1 MTKGIK
7 SLVNK
12 KMTQNVKFIGEDVK
26 ISKLTVAE
34 VMEIQDLAKNQST
47 EDSSGFELLKRVIKM
62 SVEGGEELTDDDF
75 NSFPMDELTKLSQAI
90 MRFSGVAGEQGK

>member
-12 KMTQNVKFIGEDVK
+12 KMTQNVKFVGEDVK

-34 VMEIQDLAKNQST
+34 VMEIQDLAKVQET
-47 EDSSGFELLKRVIKM
+47 DDSSGFELLKRVIKM
-62 SVEGGEELTDDDF
+62 SVEGGEELTDEDF
-75 NSFPMDELTKLSQAI
+75 KSFPMDELTKLSQAI
-90 MRFSGVAGEQGK
+90 MRFSGVAGDQGK

>member
-12 KMTQNVKFIGEDVK
+12 KMTQNVKFIGEDIK

-34 VMEIQDLAKNQST
+34 VMEIQNLAKTQDN
-47 EDSSGFELLKRVIKM
+47 EDSTGFELLKRVIKM
-62 SVEGGEELTDDDF
+62 SVEGGDELTDEDF

-90 MRFSGVAGEQGK
+90 MRFSGVAGDQGK

>member
-12 KMTQNVKFIGEDVK
+12 KMTQNVKFIGEDIK

-34 VMEIQDLAKNQST
+34 VMEIQELAKNQET
-47 EDSSGFELLKRVIKM
+47 EDSTGFELLKRVIKM
-62 SVEGGEELTDDDF
+62 SVEGGEELTDEDF
-75 NSFPMDELTKLSQAI
+75 KSFPMDELTKLSQSI
-90 MRFSGVAGEQGK
+90 MRFSGVAGDQGK